1 MIHQNI
7 PVRQKIFQRIPQL
20 IQFNRA
26 TSGGNV
32 NLHVLQASSFPI
44 TYAVAAAKVSA
55 AATDEWSE
63 EVKREESAE
72 LVKRCPVCLSS
83 NTQPEKDEFTKLIRY
98 NFCHTVH

>member
-1 MIHQNI
+1 VSPEM
-7 PVRQKIFQRIPQL
+7 
-20 IQFNRA
+20 
-26 TSGGNV
+26 TCDSEGSSGLNV
-32 NLHVLQASSFPI
+32 STASWAEERDLAEDCGLMGSPI